1 MSNDFILYNTEDG
14 LIRIELQLTDGT
26 VWLTQMEIA
35 ELFQTTKNNISLQTI

>member
-1 MSNDFILYNTEDG
+1 MISLYNTEDG

-35 ELFQTTKNNISLQTI
+35 